1 MFSRTKL
8 FMPATENGRAQ
19 PRTAL
24 PLWFQLLAG
33 ILFLLAIVLRVSLY
47 HIQTSDYTVFVSQW
61 YDYIQNHGGFAA
73 LRYSFSNYNVPYL
86 YLLTIATYLPVPKLI
101 AIKSISVLFDVV
113 LGIFTYLIINL
124 KYPRSIA
131 AVIGALVILFA
142 PTIFINSAA
151 WGQCDAIYTAFC
163 LGSLYFL
170 LKERPLLACIFFG
183 VALSFKLQ
191 AIFFAPVLLVF
202 LLKRRVALQ
211 HLLIIPAIFL
221 LLLTP
226 ALIAG
231 RAVTSL
237 MSIYVDQANT
247 GGVGAVGGAGQFGG
261 GFGGR
266 GGQGQFNAG
275 APGQFN
281 GGTPHQFHGEG
292 ARPSND
298 GVPHQFGNGGGP
310 GQFNRGGHGGSTMS
324 SSSFTYN
331 APSFYQWLPSG
342 APEYWK
348 WIGIALAALFVVL
361 IGVLLWRSKRPI
373 TSGIILKVTLVF
385 ALAIPFLLP
394 EMHERYFYLA
404 DVVSI
409 IYAFYFP
416 RRFYIPIIMQ
426 LCSLLSYAPYLLN
439 HQMVGLNYVAFGVL
453 AITIIT
459 FADLIVTLYPDLR
472 KRSVGKSEDGNDDT
486 APAIAS
492 KNVLS
497 GIASRDPIDR
507 VRRFIDCLSRN
518 ILCAHSRFMC
528 SHSIN
533 RRAA

>member
-1 MFSRTKL
+1 MLSRTKL
-8 FMPATENGRAQ
+8 FMPATENGRR
-19 PRTAL
+19 PTL

-47 HIQTSDYTVFVSQW
+47 HVQTSDYTVFVSQW

-86 YLLTIATYLPVPKLI
+86 YLLAIATYLPIPKLI

-124 KYPRSIA
+124 KYSRSIA

-163 LGSLYFL
+163 LGGLYFL

-191 AIFFAPVLLVF
+191 AVFFAPVLLVF
-202 LLKRRVALQ
+202 LLKRRVGLQ

-231 RAVTSL
+231 RDVTSL

-247 GGVGAVGGAGQFGG
+247 GGGGAVAGARPFGG

-266 GGQGQFNAG
+266 GGQGQQHNG
-275 APGQFN
+275 GGPGQFN
-281 GGTPHQFHGEG
+281 GGTPGQSNNGAPHQFNGGG
-292 ARPSND
+292 ARPAN
-298 GVPHQFGNGGGP
+298 GGAPGQFGNGGGP
-310 GQFNRGGHGGSTMS
+310 GQFNGGGTNAS

-331 APSFYQWLPSG
+331 APTFYQWLPSG
-342 APEYWK
+342 APEFWK
-348 WIGIALAALFVVL
+348 WIGIALAGLFVVL
-361 IGVLLWRSKRPI
+361 VGVLLWRSKRPDGGMVGAVTTI
-373 TSGIILKVTLVF
+373 PPSEIILKVTLVF

-439 HQMVGLNYVAFGVL
+439 RQIIGLNYVAFGVL
-453 AITIIT
+453 VITVIT
-459 FADLIVTLYPDLR
+459 FVDLVLTLYPNLR
-472 KRSVGKSEDGNDDT
+472 KRSVGKLKDGRDET
-486 APAIAS
+486 APMITDGDVALGVAGNEKS
-492 KNVLS
+492 V
-497 GIASRDPIDR
+497 
-507 VRRFIDCLSRN
+507 V
-518 ILCAHSRFMC
+518 
-528 SHSIN
+528 
-533 RRAA
+533 